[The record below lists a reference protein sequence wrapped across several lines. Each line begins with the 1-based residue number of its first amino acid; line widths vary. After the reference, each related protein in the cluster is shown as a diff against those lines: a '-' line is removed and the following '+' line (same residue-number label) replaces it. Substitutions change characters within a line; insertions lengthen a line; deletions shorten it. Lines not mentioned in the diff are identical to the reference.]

1 MSTSRWPQASFTLI
15 TLALCLLAFVGLSV
29 SSYWTDELFTL
40 WVIGRSGGVGEVWQ
54 RALTDVHPP
63 FYYLFLHAW
72 AQFAGYSE
80 FALRLPSA
88 LFSVAA
94 VGVFALAARR
104 IASTGAVAFACAAA
118 TLAPFW
124 FFQSQNA
131 RSYGLCLLLVSALLS
146 ATLTLHARL
155 RERPN
160 IIPWLPLAAIAAL
173 ALIGSFTHAYLLLL
187 SGSLLLYVLCTEK
200 NAKLRVAVIA
210 IGLFVLALNIA
221 YYRALTQDTH
231 LDLSRLWFRN
241 DGQFYGEQLVRA
253 LKNVSTI
260 QLTLAALALAIVRAL
275 RRRAPATTN
284 GDGPDARWATRL
296 CIFVPL
302 GVAVCGIA
310 VSALVAPSFSDR
322 NLLTTAP
329 FLWLLFARGF
339 DAAARMLPA
348 RGTAWGALALLVSGL
363 GLLHGRWLPRNE
375 EWRASAEFIRA
386 TPGCTDQV
394 LPIVFMHRFGP
405 PTPAMYALVE
415 GHFFRHY
422 AAAEMRLHAYLPAE
436 FADADRESA
445 LQASLEERMRDAAA
459 GGCPVLA
466 WGVHDVGEEGAIRL
480 AADLARRAG
489 AAQESIVIREFDH
502 YDWHR
507 NRWRPEPGAYV
518 FLLGTAPALSACSP
532 NDGSHCNDIVVRRVC
547 SDRDAASACAADG
560 YAVRGNVAAND
571 SPENVLIVR
580 RTAAGHSEQRFG
592 KLESSSD
599 SQLCRAESSNCGSA
613 ESSKK

>member
-15 TLALCLLAFVGLSV
+15 ALASCLLAFVGLSV
-29 SSYWTDELFTL
+29 SSYWTDELFSL
-40 WVIGRSGGVGEVWQ
+40 WVIGRSGGVDEVWQ

-63 FYYLFLHAW
+63 FYYVFLHAW

-131 RSYGLCLLLVSALLS
+131 RSYGLCLLLASALLS

-160 IIPWLPLAAIAAL
+160 DIPWPSLAAIAAL
-173 ALIGSFTHAYLLLL
+173 GLIGSFTHAYLLLL
-187 SGSLLLYVLCTEK
+187 LGSLLLYVLCTEK
-200 NAKLRVAVIA
+200 SLKLRVCVIA

-231 LDLSRLWFRN
+231 LDLGRLWFRN

-253 LKNVSTI
+253 LKNISTI

-284 GDGPDARWATRL
+284 SNAPDAPWATRL
-296 CIFVPL
+296 CIFVPF

-339 DAAARMLPA
+339 DAAALTFSA
-348 RGTAWGALALLVSGL
+348 RGVAWGALALLASGL

-375 EWRASAEFIRA
+375 DWRASAEFIRA
-386 TPGCTDQV
+386 TPGCTDQA

-422 AAAEMRLHAYLPAE
+422 ASPQMRLHAYLPTE
-436 FADADRESA
+436 FADADRESP
-445 LQASLEERMRDAAA
+445 LQASLDERMRSAAA

-507 NRWRPEPGAYV
+507 NRWRPEPGGYV
-518 FLLGTAPALSACSP
+518 FLLGTAPAFSACSP
-532 NDGSHCNDIVVRRVC
+532 SDESHCNDVVVRALC
-547 SDRDAASACAADG
+547 SDRDAAAACTVDG
-560 YAVRGNVAAND
+560 YAVHGNVAAND

-580 RTAAGHSEQRFG
+580 RTAGGHSEQRFG
-592 KLESSSD
+592 KPESSAD
-599 SQLCRAESSNCGSA
+599 DQLCRAESSSCGSA

>member
-1 MSTSRWPQASFTLI
+1 MSTSRWPQALFTLI
-15 TLALCLLAFVGLSV
+15 ALASCLLAFVGLSV

-40 WVIGRSGGVGEVWQ
+40 WVIGQSGGVGEVWQ

-88 LFSVAA
+88 VFSVAA

-104 IASTGAVAFACAAA
+104 IASAGAVAFACAAA

-131 RSYGLCLLLVSALLS
+131 RSYGLCLLLVSMLLS

-155 RERPN
+155 RERPDKV
-160 IIPWLPLAAIAAL
+160 PWLLFAAIAVL
-173 ALIGSFTHAYLLLL
+173 GLIGSLTHAYLLLL
-187 SGSLLLYVLCTEK
+187 FGSLLLYVLCTEK
-200 NAKLRVAVIA
+200 NGRLRAAVLVV
-210 IGLFVLALNIA
+210 GLVVLTLNIA

-231 LDLSRLWFRN
+231 LDLGRLWFRN
-241 DGQFYGEQLVRA
+241 DAQFYGEQLVRA
-253 LKNVSTI
+253 LKDVSTL
-260 QLTLAALALAIVRAL
+260 QLTLAALAIALVRAL
-275 RRRAPATTN
+275 RRRAPAPAG
-284 GDGPDARWATRL
+284 GDRPDARWATRL

-302 GVAVCGIA
+302 SVAVCGIT

-322 NLLTTAP
+322 NMLTTAP

-339 DAAARMLPA
+339 DAAALTFSPRSV
-348 RGTAWGALALLVSGL
+348 AWGALALLASGL

-386 TPGCTDQV
+386 TPGCADQA
-394 LPIVFMHRFGP
+394 LPIVFLHRFGP

-415 GHFFRHY
+415 GFFFRRY
-422 AAAEMRLHAYLPAE
+422 APPQMRMHAYLPAE
-436 FADADRESA
+436 FADADRGSA
-445 LQASLEERMRDAAA
+445 LQTSLEERMRNAAA

-466 WGVHDVGEEGAIRL
+466 WGVHDVGELGAIRL
-480 AADLARRAG
+480 AADIARQTG
-489 AAQESIVIREFDH
+489 AAENSVVVREFEQ
-502 YDWHR
+502 YEWHR

-518 FLLGTAPALSACSP
+518 FLLGNAPAFSACSP
-532 NDGSHCNDIVVRRVC
+532 NSTAHCNDIAVRTVC
-547 SDRDAASACAADG
+547 SDHDEASACRVDG
-560 YAVRGNVAAND
+560 YAVHGNVAAND
-571 SPENVLIVR
+571 SPENILLVR
-580 RTAAGHSEQRFG
+580 RTSTGQSEQFG
-592 KLESSSD
+592 EPKTAGNDE
-599 SQLCRAESSNCGSA
+599 LCRAEILNCGPAASP
-613 ESSKK
+613 KK